1 MTHAVGDGVLAGTR
15 GRVERGPDQC
25 HGLPVPLREGTVE
38 QGRDVVGGGDGVS
51 AHDGGE
57 ASGTGWAYHACREEC
72 SMSVANAS
80 VRAWSRPKARSYTAA
95 MVTRAWERA
104 AMGKEGGPEGWATK
118 ATAGAKLASGD
129 GEAVRRLSK
138 MVEALGQSRSVVL
151 CQAANSVLA
160 RGQQKMRE
168 SSTRVRRATNT

>member
-1 MTHAVGDGVLAGTR
+1 MDARCHCAKALSNRDATWWEAATASALAMG
-15 GRVERGPDQC
+15 ERRRAP
-25 HGLPVPLREGTVE
+25 
-38 QGRDVVGGGDGVS
+38 
-51 AHDGGE
+51 
-57 ASGTGWAYHACREEC
+57 SGSRWWAYHACREEC
-72 SMSVANAS
+72 SMSVENAS

-104 AMGKEGGPEGWATK
+104 AMGKDGGPEGWATK